1 MEIYNDYIIYQRG
14 MNYSLLPYS
23 RTKNHMVRLRVT
35 YSGKRID
42 IRTGIRVEPRF
53 WDKKTQI
60 VKHGFRYQEE
70 TDVTINAALISYIR
84 FVNLYFI
91 ECERNFREP
100 VLTDLRDKFNY
111 IYKHTGKLKTSEFFY
126 LFEEF
131 IKIKSGEK
139 GWGQDMVDVYQR
151 LLEKIRKFKSDIKF
165 TDLDTQTLEG
175 FKESLAKTMYNDS
188 IKKHLSYLK
197 SFIKWAKSKHYPVC
211 EDYETYDPKL
221 PKAHISVKYLTLDE
235 LDRIYNLKIEEG
247 SALDQTHDAF
257 IFQCY
262 TALRYSDIKQLKP
275 GNILRSKDGYIIRL
289 LTEKDDDAI
298 EFPLAKRAVA
308 IYKKY
313 YGRIYDGGRLFP
325 ILSNQKYNE
334 HLKELGRAAGL
345 KGEWVDY
352 EYRLQEKIEIRTPK
366 CDLVSHTARRTF
378 IVTALNEG
386 VSTDLI
392 MLITSH
398 SDYKAMTPYIKATM
412 KGTGCVIAAIDK
424 TYA

>member
-1 MEIYNDYIIYQRG
+1 

-35 YSGKRID
+35 YRGKRID

-53 WDKKTQI
+53 WDKKTQR

-139 GWGQDMVDVYQR
+139 GWGQDMVDER

-247 SALDQTHDAF
+247 SALD
-257 IFQCY
+257 
-262 TALRYSDIKQLKP
+262 
-275 GNILRSKDGYIIRL
+275 
-289 LTEKDDDAI
+289 
-298 EFPLAKRAVA
+298 
-308 IYKKY
+308 
-313 YGRIYDGGRLFP
+313 
-325 ILSNQKYNE
+325 
-334 HLKELGRAAGL
+334 
-345 KGEWVDY
+345 
-352 EYRLQEKIEIRTPK
+352 
-366 CDLVSHTARRTF
+366 
-378 IVTALNEG
+378 
-386 VSTDLI
+386 
-392 MLITSH
+392 
-398 SDYKAMTPYIKATM
+398 
-412 KGTGCVIAAIDK
+412 
-424 TYA
+424 

>member
-1 MEIYNDYIIYQRG
+1 MEINNDYIIHQRG

-23 RTKNHMVRLRVT
+23 RTMHHMVRLRVT
-35 YSGKRID
+35 YNGKRID

-53 WDKKTQI
+53 WDKKTQR
-60 VKHGFRYQEE
+60 VKRGFRYQEE
-70 TDVTINAALISYIR
+70 TDVTINAALISYVR

-91 ECERNFREP
+91 ECERNFRAP

-111 IYKHTGKLKTSEFFY
+111 LYKHTGKLKKTEFFY

-139 GWGQDMVDVYQR
+139 GWGKDMVDVYER
-151 LLEKIRKFKSDIKF
+151 LLEKIRKFKADIRF
-165 TDLDTQTLEG
+165 TDLDTQTLEA
-175 FKESLAKTMYNDS
+175 FKESLAETMYNDA
-188 IKKHLSYLK
+188 IKKNLSYLK
-197 SFIKWAKSKHYPVC
+197 SFIKWAKSKHYSVC
-211 EDYETYDPKL
+211 EDFETYDPKL

-247 SALDQTHDAF
+247 SALDQTRDAF

-262 TALRYSDIKQLKP
+262 TALRYSDIKQLRP
-275 GNILRSKDGYIIRL
+275 RNILRGKDGYIIRL

-313 YGRIYDGGRLFP
+313 SGRIYDEGRLFP

-334 HLKELGRAAGL
+334 HLKELGRAADL
-345 KGEWVDY
+345 KGE
-352 EYRLQEKIEIRTPK
+352 
-366 CDLVSHTARRTF
+366 
-378 IVTALNEG
+378 
-386 VSTDLI
+386 
-392 MLITSH
+392 
-398 SDYKAMTPYIKATM
+398 
-412 KGTGCVIAAIDK
+412 
-424 TYA
+424 